1 MSKLRQQ
8 LRQKV
13 MRADNLINTVKGYL
27 KEVGSSYQERVPEL
41 ADKFALLY
49 GAVEEIQKAL
59 HKLEEEM

>member
-27 KEVGSSYQERVPEL
+27 EEVGSSYSERVPEL